1 MSLPLDDDVGVV
13 LAGGA
18 GAACA
23 AVTWVLVTGRRGR
36 SRVRSGP
43 GYGCGRFGTRVCRV
57 GVGGGSWSL
66 VTPP

>member
-1 MSLPLDDDVGVV
+1 MSLPLDDDVV

-23 AVTWVLVTGRRGR
+23 AVTWVLVTGRRGY
-36 SRVRSGP
+36 SRVRSGRSSV
-43 GYGCGRFGTRVCRV
+43 CGRFGTPMCRV